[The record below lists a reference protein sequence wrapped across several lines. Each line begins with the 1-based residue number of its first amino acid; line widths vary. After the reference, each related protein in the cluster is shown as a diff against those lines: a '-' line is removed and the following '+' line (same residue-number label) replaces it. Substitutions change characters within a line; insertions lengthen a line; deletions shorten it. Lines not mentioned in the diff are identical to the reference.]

1 MSLEK
6 SFGWKPTKLT
16 GESKFV
22 VKEFNNEVFLVN
34 ERGEVIE
41 VSEKGSL
48 AFLALGS
55 IGHQA
60 WQKAKSISKKNAK
73 T

>member
-1 MSLEK
+1 VSLEK
-6 SFGWKPTKLT
+6 NFGWKPTDS

-48 AFLALGS
+48 AFLGLGS
-55 IGHQA
+55 IGHEA
-60 WQKAKSISKKNAK
+60 WQKAKSISNKNA
-73 T
+73 

>member
-1 MSLEK
+1 VSREK
-6 SFGWKPTKLT
+6 SFGWKPTKLE

-22 VKEFNNEVFLVN
+22 VKKFNNEVFLVN
-34 ERGEVIE
+34 ERGEAIE

-60 WQKAKSISKKNAK
+60 WQKVKSISKKHAK

>member
-1 MSLEK
+1 MLQEK
-6 SFGWKPTKLT
+6 SFGWKPSKSAE
-16 GESKFV
+16 ESKFV
-22 VKEFNNEVFLVN
+22 VKEFNDEVFLVN
-34 ERGEVIE
+34 GNGEVIG

-55 IGHQA
+55 IGHEA
-60 WQKAKSISKKNAK
+60 WLKAKSISKKNAK

>member
-1 MSLEK
+1 MSVEK
-6 SFGWKPTKLT
+6 SFGWKQDKLK

-34 ERGEVIE
+34 ERGEVID

-60 WQKAKSISKKNAK
+60 WQKAKSISKQNA
-73 T
+73 

>member
-6 SFGWKPTKLT
+6 NFGWKPTKLE

-34 ERGEVIE
+34 KRGEVIE

-55 IGHQA
+55 IGHEA
-60 WQKAKSISKKNAK
+60 WQKAKIISKKNAK

>member
-6 SFGWKPTKLT
+6 NFGWKATKLR
-16 GESKFV
+16 GFKLV

-60 WQKAKSISKKNAK
+60 WQKAKSISKKNA
-73 T
+73 